1 MIMNTFRPDMRL
13 AFAGVILLVV
23 IGLMFALP
31 VAPTPPQTIVQNDSA
46 TVSLASVAAH
56 ASATDCWTII
66 DGTVYDI
73 TPYIDRHPGG
83 RREILKACGVDASVL
98 FATQDGEGSHSSSA
112 RNLLAGF
119 AIGPVGTE
127 IANEAPAAPTPEPIA
142 PVPTPSTT
150 PKPTPKPTPAPQ
162 PTGPTLADVAK
173 HNVSSDC
180 WIIVNGGIYDVTS
193 FIPKHPGGKKAI
205 TRVCGTDATIAF
217 ETQGGRGSH
226 SSRAQAL
233 LETYRIGA
241 LSGSAS
247 LADAAPADN
256 GIVAY
261 DEDDDWEDEDD

>member
-1 MIMNTFRPDMRL
+1 MTAFRPDVRL

-31 VAPTPPQTIVQNDSA
+31 VTQPPTLMPEQSDSA

-83 RREILKACGVDASVL
+83 RREILKACGVDATVL
-98 FATQDGEGSHSSSA
+98 FTTQDGEGRHSSSA

-127 IANEAPAAPTPEPIA
+127 IVNDTPAAPTPEPVA

-150 PKPTPKPTPAPQ
+150 PTPTPKPTPQ

-173 HNVSSDC
+173 HNTATDC
-180 WIIVNGGIYDVTS
+180 WIVVNGGIYNVTS
-193 FIPKHPGGKKAI
+193 YIPIHPGGRNRI
-205 TRVCGTDATIAF
+205 INQCGTDATVAF

-226 SSRAQAL
+226 SSRAWTILEKFRVSAL
-233 LETYRIGA
+233 D
-241 LSGSAS
+241 GSSS
-247 LADAAPADN
+247 LAGAGSSTANDPAL
-256 GIVAY
+256 AY